1 MVVLADFDEVVVV
14 VVFGDQN
21 GMNQS
26 LMSRMGMV
34 LEEVVWVGLVVV
46 VMVVEC
52 LVSCLFRV
60 GVSKWSRLDL

>member
-1 MVVLADFDEVVVV
+1 MVVQADFDEVVVA

-26 LMSRMGMV
+26 WMSQMGMV
-34 LEEVVWVGLVVV
+34 LGEVVLVGLVVL

-52 LVSCLFRV
+52 LVSCLIRV
-60 GVSKWSRLDL
+60 EVSKWSRLDL

>member
-1 MVVLADFDEVVVV
+1 MVVLADFDEVAA

-34 LEEVVWVGLVVV
+34 LEGVVLVGLVVLV
-46 VMVVEC
+46 TVVEC
-52 LVSCLFRV
+52 LVSCLIRV
-60 GVSKWSRLDL
+60 EVSKWSRLGL